1 MISRGAP
8 SSSSC
13 AATVAVLTGA
23 PLCGGGVWVLALAC
37 DCGDGTEHL
46 RGHVAWEG
54 VDSSRQVCDVDIGRG
69 CVQGCRCPC
78 SAAVAGRYAWN
89 RLLVMVL
96 KPAE

>member
-13 AATVAVLTGA
+13 AATVAVLTGS

-37 DCGDGTEHL
+37 DCSDGTEHL

-54 VDSSRQVCDVDIGRG
+54 VDSSRQVWGGNNMLGDRKKK
-69 CVQGCRCPC
+69 VQQL
-78 SAAVAGRYAWN
+78 Y
-89 RLLVMVL
+89 LY
-96 KPAE
+96 